1 MVRASALSTQ
11 NTDRTHSGGCL
22 IFDRSAN
29 GMHSARIECLT
40 GGTAVDVMQW
50 IVSKSFIAKDRSL
63 APVLRFTQRVSQV
76 RRNPALLTG
85 DEVFGRAILVI
96 GYHRLRLGAC
106 VALMLIDQGHELFI
120 FRDTARRCLGRGY
133 YSLLLINYAM
143 VLLARTR
150 SASPLPHQR
159 RGRSAFHLHPIIAR

>member
-1 MVRASALSTQ
+1 MPLHGASMVRASALSTQ
-11 NTDRTHSGGCL
+11 NIDRTHSGGCL

-29 GMHSARIECLT
+29 GMHSTRLECLT
-40 GGTAVDVMQW
+40 VGTAIDVMQW
-50 IVSKSFIAKDRSL
+50 SVSKSFIAKDRSL

-106 VALMLIDQGHELFI
+106 VALMLIDQRHELFI
-120 FRDTARRCLGRGY
+120 FRDTTRRCLGRGD
-133 YSLLLINYAM
+133 
-143 VLLARTR
+143 
-150 SASPLPHQR
+150 
-159 RGRSAFHLHPIIAR
+159 F